1 LVAARLFKFERKL
14 SLKIHER
21 KTKVL
26 PHTSSISVA
35 KFSSFSST
43 SNAHSFNTSLV
54 VTTEILML
62 CFCRVDV
69 SPLSS
74 LGAKVLSFELVDS
87 PSPSPP
93 AAAADDDAYIT
104 YFKTIRK
111 LAGS

>member
-1 LVAARLFKFERKL
+1 
-14 SLKIHER
+14 
-21 KTKVL
+21 
-26 PHTSSISVA
+26 
-35 KFSSFSST
+35 
-43 SNAHSFNTSLV
+43 
-54 VTTEILML
+54 ML

>member
-1 LVAARLFKFERKL
+1 MNLVAARLFKFERKL

-54 VTTEILML
+54 VTEFLML

-69 SPLSS
+69 FLQLS
-74 LGAKVLSFELVDS
+74 LDAKVLSFELVDS
-87 PSPSPP
+87 TSPP

-111 LAGS
+111 LVGS